1 MSSAFGKLN
10 LRPHERRLLVFVATV
25 VFIVLNIWLVWPR
38 FKDWRQV
45 KADYEQAFAELRRY
59 QKEVEQTSRY
69 EAKLR
74 ELESLGSNVIPEEQE
89 LDLVR
94 TVQNQTRQ
102 SGVFVTQQ
110 DARPK
115 TSSTKTNQFFE
126 EQTLSMSIE
135 SRNEELVNFLVSLA
149 STNSLIRVQELR
161 LRPDNPVNPMK
172 LMGNATLVSS
182 YQKNPPVKS
191 APPPPATNVSAN
203 AAPTPRSSNAAAGS
217 ISVAQ
222 PIASKVQPSRKP

>member
-1 MSSAFGKLN
+1 MSSFLGKLN

-45 KADYEQAFAELRRY
+45 KAGYEQALTELHRY
-59 QKEVEQTSRY
+59 QKEVDQTPRY
-69 EAKLR
+69 EVKLR
-74 ELESLGSNVIPEEQE
+74 ELESLGSNVILEEQE

-102 SGVFVTQQ
+102 SGVFVSQQ

-135 SRNEELVNFLVSLA
+135 SRNEELVNLLVSLA

-161 LRPDNPVNPMK
+161 LRPDNPANPMK
-172 LMGNATLVSS
+172 LMGNMTLVSS
-182 YQKNPPVKS
+182 YQKNPPIK
-191 APPPPATNVSAN
+191 P
-203 AAPTPRSSNAAAGS
+203 AAPSPTTNAAASALPPGS
-217 ISVAQ
+217 RSNVAAGSLSVAK
-222 PIASKVQPSRKP
+222 PVASKTQPPPKP

>member
-1 MSSAFGKLN
+1 MSSFLGKLN
-10 LRPHERRLLVFVATV
+10 LRPNERRLLVFVATV

-38 FKDWRQV
+38 FKDWKLV
-45 KADYEQAFAELRRY
+45 KAGYEQALTEMRRY
-59 QKEVEQTSRY
+59 QKEIDQAPRY
-69 EAKLR
+69 ETKLR
-74 ELESLGSNVIPEEQE
+74 DLESLGSNVIPEEQE

-102 SGVFVTQQ
+102 SGVFVSQQ

-126 EQTLSMSIE
+126 EQTLSMGIE

-161 LRPDNPVNPMK
+161 LRPDNPANPMK
-172 LMGNATLVSS
+172 LMGSVTLVSS
-182 YQKNPPVKS
+182 YQKNPPIKPAS
-191 APPPPATNVSAN
+191 PAPTTNV
-203 AAPTPRSSNAAAGS
+203 AASTTSSPAPSN
-217 ISVAQ
+217 VASGALGVAK
-222 PIASKVQPSRKP
+222 PIASKVQPPPKP